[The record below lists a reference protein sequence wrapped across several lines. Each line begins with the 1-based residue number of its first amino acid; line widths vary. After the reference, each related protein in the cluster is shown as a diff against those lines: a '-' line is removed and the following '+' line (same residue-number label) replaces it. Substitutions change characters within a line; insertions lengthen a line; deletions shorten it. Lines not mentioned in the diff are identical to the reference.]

1 MDFDLDFM
9 LDDDHK
15 LFHRNVREFCQ
26 TELAPGYLE
35 RAKKHEFD
43 METYKKL
50 ADFGLLGF
58 MLPEEY
64 GGQGDAM
71 DFVAMG
77 LAVEEVGRA
86 DFSIGYALLTCV
98 NALQIVNNYAPDHI
112 RESFL
117 PQYINGD
124 VLIGMALTEASGGT
138 DLAGMTTTAIKD
150 GDYYIL
156 NGEKSSNS
164 FVDAPYH
171 IIYAKTDPDAG
182 YRGIKRIFGC
192 LCPMRAIPP

>member
-1 MDFDLDFM
+1 MEFDLDFM

-15 LFHRNVREFCQ
+15 LFLRNVREFCQ

-64 GGQGDAM
+64 GSQGDAM

-77 LAVEEVGRA
+77 LAVEEGGGR
-86 DFSIGYALLTCV
+86 FQHRLCSSYLCQRS
-98 NALQIVNNYAPDHI
+98 QIVNNYAPDH
-112 RESFL
+112 
-117 PQYINGD
+117 P
-124 VLIGMALTEASGGT
+124 
-138 DLAGMTTTAIKD
+138 
-150 GDYYIL
+150 
-156 NGEKSSNS
+156 
-164 FVDAPYH
+164 
-171 IIYAKTDPDAG
+171 
-182 YRGIKRIFGC
+182 
-192 LCPMRAIPP
+192 